1 MPGGSTKNI
10 PYRFSLEPPQSLEE
24 PVRHR
29 LVSCAKRTGL
39 PPEDFAASD
48 PGRSGEAL
56 LAVLLEILTTSLQDI
71 AARFSALIAPCL
83 PHSAFVMLTVDDVG
97 HPQKKDGHPAIITR
111 IVFSELDAIRAT
123 LSPPGV
129 VGRDE
134 SLLSGEVRPVFVA
147 LAGTGALLWLIDPGP
162 TKSDELVFQLWQI
175 LALHVQQHAKE
186 ASPTY
191 LMASSAASSV
201 RGEAVAELT
210 NHHSNTLESLLAV
223 LRSTSVDDRA
233 SRQTVTNLA
242 AEATAHLRTAT
253 DRVRAFTEEPVTT
266 AFERLRDD
274 LRPLVRYRDI
284 GMQFVEPPA
293 DGRALPSE
301 VAHGARAVVSGA
313 ILASVDQA
321 SVTRVRAVW
330 DCDGKNLL
338 VNVRDD
344 GPGDLSTES
353 VQLQPLRQR
362 VAALEAS
369 CRSPQPRAGGRRCR

>member
-1 MPGGSTKNI
+1 M
-10 PYRFSLEPPQSLEE
+10 QSGQLCH
-24 PVRHR
+24 P
-29 LVSCAKRTGL
+29 L
-39 PPEDFAASD
+39 ASSVAMKACC
-48 PGRSGEAL
+48 PGRSGRCL
-56 LAVLLEILTTSLQDI
+56 LHSQEPGLCCGSLIQDRRSLTNSCSSSGRSSRCTSNSTRRKHLRSTSWRQ
-71 AARFSALIAPCL
+71 AR
-83 PHSAFVMLTVDDVG
+83 
-97 HPQKKDGHPAIITR
+97 R
-111 IVFSELDAIRAT
+111 R
-123 LSPPGV
+123 
-129 VGRDE
+129 
-134 SLLSGEVRPVFVA
+134 
-147 LAGTGALLWLIDPGP
+147 
-162 TKSDELVFQLWQI
+162 
-175 LALHVQQHAKE
+175 
-186 ASPTY
+186 
-191 LMASSAASSV
+191 V

-223 LRSTSVDDRA
+223 LRNTSVDDRA

-266 AFERLRDD
+266 AFERLRGD

-313 ILASVDQA
+313 ILALVDQA

-338 VNVRDD
+338 VNVRDH